1 MVDENQDK
9 NLFDELGLTVQFA
22 DVSLGEV
29 YPIYGSI
36 TKFVNDT
43 PGQVVV
49 LINDQIEA
57 SMNLFEIDKIELLKN
72 RCFDPG
78 IFVCLITQKDPSLR
92 ADCSTVIFGRNNNSV
107 Q

>member
-1 MVDENQDK
+1 M
-9 NLFDELGLTVQFA
+9 
-22 DVSLGEV
+22 SLGEV

-72 RCFDPG
+72 
-78 IFVCLITQKDPSLR
+78 LL
-92 ADCSTVIFGRNNNSV
+92 
-107 Q
+107 